1 MSRIGK
7 LPVEIPNGVT
17 VEVKPG
23 NTVVVKGPKGTL
35 EYSFNPRLTIK
46 VEDNR
51 VVIERPNDEKQMRA
65 LHGTTRALIN
75 NMVTGVSKGFEKVL
89 EVKGLG
95 YRAFV
100 KGNTLELHLGFSHP
114 VLYKIPDGISI
125 EVDREN
131 NIFVRGIDKQKV
143 GQVAAEIRSFRPP
156 EPYKGKG
163 IRYRGERVLM
173 KAGKSAKK

>member
-1 MSRIGK
+1 MSRVGRM
-7 LPVEIPNGVT
+7 PVEIPDGVT

-23 NTVVVKGPKGTL
+23 NTVVVRGPKGELKNT
-35 EYSFNPRLTIK
+35 FDTRLTIK
-46 VEDNR
+46 VEGGKVLVLRHSD
-51 VVIERPNDEKQMRA
+51 DKQVRA

-75 NMVTGVSKGFEKVL
+75 NMVIGVSKGFEKVL

-100 KGNTLELHLGFSHP
+100 KGDTLELHLGFSHP
-114 VLYKIPDGISI
+114 VLYRIPPDVKI
-125 EVDREN
+125 EVDRDN
-131 NIFVRGIDKQKV
+131 NIYIRGIDKQRV
-143 GQVAAEIRSFRPP
+143 GQVAAEIRAFRPP

-163 IRYRGERVLM
+163 IRYKGERVVL

>member
-1 MSRIGK
+1 MSRIGRM
-7 LPVEIPNGVT
+7 PIEIPQGVT

-23 NTVVVKGPKGTL
+23 NHVVVKGPKGTL
-35 EYSFNPRLTIK
+35 EYTFNPRLTIK
-46 VEDNR
+46 VEDNK
-51 VVIERPNDEKQMRA
+51 VIVERPTDEKQMRA

-75 NMVTGVSKGFEKVL
+75 NMVIGVSKGFEKVL

-95 YRAFV
+95 YRAFA
-100 KGNTLELHLGFSHP
+100 KGKVLELHLGFSHP
-114 VLYKIPDGISI
+114 VLYQIPEGIEI
-125 EVDREN
+125 EVDRDN
-131 NIFVRGIDKQKV
+131 NIYVRGIDKQKV

-163 IRYRGERVLM
+163 IRYRGEKIVL

>member
-1 MSRIGK
+1 MSRVGK
-7 LPVEIPNGVT
+7 MPVEIPQGVT

-23 NTVVVKGPKGTL
+23 NHVVVKGPKGTL
-35 EYSFNPRLTIK
+35 EYKFDPRLTIK
-46 VEDNR
+46 VEDGK
-51 VVIERPNDEKQMRA
+51 VIVERPNDEKQMKA

-75 NMVTGVSKGFEKVL
+75 NMVIGVSKGFEKVL

-100 KGNTLELHLGFSHP
+100 KGDTLELHLGFSHP
-114 VLYKIPDGISI
+114 VLYKIPEGIKI

-131 NIFVRGIDKQKV
+131 NIYVRGIDKQKV

-156 EPYKGKG
+156 DPYKGKG
-163 IRYRGERVLM
+163 IRYRGERIIL